1 MLKARERYGK
11 DLGYS
16 SKNAE
21 MEFIDSMFGRDRQL
35 EATEKFMASMR
46 LWNLRFDAN
55 CEDILRRPE
64 Q

>member
-1 MLKARERYGK
+1 
-11 DLGYS
+11 
-16 SKNAE
+16 
-21 MEFIDSMFGRDRQL
+21 MFGRDTQL